1 MVFGI
6 SIRILLLMILLA
18 AGIAFLASFLL
29 VVSQSPSAGAG
40 TPLYGNFPSIG
51 P

>member
-1 MVFGI
+1 MLFGI
-6 SIRILLLMILLA
+6 ALRILLPIILGA
-18 AGIAFLASFLL
+18 AAIAFLVSFLL
-29 VVSQSPSAGAG
+29 VVAQSPSAGAG